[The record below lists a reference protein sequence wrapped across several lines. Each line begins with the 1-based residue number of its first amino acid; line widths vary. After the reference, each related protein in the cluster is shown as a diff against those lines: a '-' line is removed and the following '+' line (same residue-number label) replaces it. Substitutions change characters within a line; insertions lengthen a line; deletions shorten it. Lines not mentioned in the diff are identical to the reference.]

1 MRKLDQQN
9 NPSAKKTLTKQEKW
23 LLIIEKAAAASPPS
37 LQRYM
42 DTLNSLENIPTQEKK
57 FRNFAAN
64 SLRLRK
70 SDEKIVSQIWEL
82 LMKERQK
89 ETEAADKQKEE
100 VAAAKEKKDKALA
113 DSAQI
118 SDAENSKE
126 GTKNKSSTV
135 TLDSS
140 VKKAMKKALK
150 KASKKTLKFKSL
162 RKEVKAKLE
171 LHKMTD
177 DNIKAMMQQI
187 VDENPKKMKL
197 DGKSIMLID

>member
-42 DTLNSLENIPTQEKK
+42 DTLTSLENIPTQEKK